1 MNRFTSKLCGERGI
15 ALIKRFHAMGLR
27 LKLALLIF
35 ISAIAGI
42 ALFIF
47 LWLHII
53 GAWNITAK
61 LTPDIFPFSWDE
73 NAFVAELKAAAPDYT
88 VPAYDDGKN
97 QWEKMKGFF
106 ALGDFDTRVSIY
118 GDADGLYRASS
129 FHTAVDTSNNTPL
142 LQSIYML
149 SLYSPAF
156 NFVYGDFYPMEF
168 QNGTFNVYIESAR
181 KHKFLYFYFLLI
193 LFLSVFLFL
202 APPLLFMNR
211 SIKQI
216 LHLKQEVFLISQGDL
231 SHTIDIRSRDEIGTL
246 SRELDHMRLA
256 LASLIEKESESR
268 RANQDLITAMSHDLR
283 TPLTILK
290 GYLEIMKLGRIDA
303 AKTADYLNRCLQKT
317 GDIQEMTDRM
327 FEYALVYED
336 HEAIDE
342 KSVPVEFLV
351 QCLKENMDFL
361 ALSGFTPQTV
371 CDFSEEAAE
380 NTYLSGDCALLKR
393 IAANLFSNILKYGS
407 KKEPVELTLALSDT
421 DGLLIT
427 LKNHIRADTTGISS
441 NRIGLRSA
449 EKMMQLHHGSLRFY
463 EESDCFQVF
472 LTFPVET

>member
-1 MNRFTSKLCGERGI
+1 M
-15 ALIKRFHAMGLR
+15 IKNFHAMGLR
-27 LKLALLIF
+27 LKLAVLIF
-35 ISAIAGI
+35 LSASAGI
-42 ALFIF
+42 ALFLF
-47 LWLHII
+47 LWLHVTE
-53 GAWNITAK
+53 AWEITAK
-61 LTPDIFPFSWDE
+61 ISPKFFPLFWYE
-73 NAFVAELKAAAPDYT
+73 NAFVTELKEAAPDYT
-88 VPAYDDGKN
+88 VPDYDDGKN
-97 QWEKMKGFF
+97 QWEQMKGFF
-106 ALGDFDTRVSIY
+106 ELADSDTCLSIY
-118 GDADGLYRASS
+118 GDTDGLYRASS
-129 FHTAVDTSNNTPL
+129 PDPAVDAFRGTTL
-142 LQSIYML
+142 EEAIYAL
-149 SLYSPAF
+149 SLYSSAF
-156 NFVYGDFYPMEF
+156 NFAYGNFYTMDF
-168 QNGTFNVYIESAR
+168 QNGTFNVHIESAR
-181 KHKFLYFYFLLI
+181 NYKFLYFYFLLI

-202 APPLLFMNR
+202 APPLFFMNH
-211 SIKQI
+211 SIRQI
-216 LHLKQEVFLISQGDL
+216 LRLKQEVSLISQGDL
-231 SHTIDIRSRDEIGTL
+231 SHEIAVQSNDEIGTL

-256 LASLIEKESESR
+256 LSSLIEKEAESR
-268 RANQDLITAMSHDLR
+268 HSNQDLITAMSHDLR

-303 AKTADYLNRCLQKT
+303 DKTACYLDRCLQKT
-317 GDIQEMTDRM
+317 GDIQEMTDKM

-336 HEAIDE
+336 HEAIEE
-342 KSVPVEFLV
+342 KPVPVAFFI

-371 CDFSEEAAE
+371 CNFSEETAE
-380 NTYLSGDCALLKR
+380 NTYLSGDCTLLKR

-449 EKMMQLHHGSLRFY
+449 EKMMKLHHGSLRFY